1 MTDSCVYRSVA
12 MADYSGGYEYGEE
25 PVCEIYSSE
34 DAFTV
39 FVQALLAFIA
49 LVALWIKRMNETP
62 RREFLT
68 WFLDVSKQAFGACYA
83 HVLNM
88 VISALIADNVQSQ
101 TLSDQCAWYAIN
113 YVIDTTLGLVITIF
127 FLNAL
132 EKVANARNWTSLKD
146 SGVYEGREGVI
157 HWIHQMVA
165 WIIIL
170 TLVKLLV
177 CLFMWALAT
186 PLAYIGQILFE
197 PLQSNIRFELLF
209 VMIFFPGLL
218 NIIYFWITDSY
229 LKSNKQDSGV
239 DGETSANELSPVKQL
254 GESVTPYSQ
263 MSASG
268 DELNGRQY
276 GTVENAGSAVIG
288 TLV

>member
-1 MTDSCVYRSVA
+1 
-12 MADYSGGYEYGEE
+12 
-25 PVCEIYSSE
+25 
-34 DAFTV
+34 
-39 FVQALLAFIA
+39 
-49 LVALWIKRMNETP
+49 MNETP

-88 VISALIADNVQSQ
+88 IISALIADNVGS
-101 TLSDQCAWYAIN
+101 TMLNDQCAWYAIN

-132 EKVANARNWTSLKD
+132 EKVANDRDWTSLKD
-146 SGVYEGREGVI
+146 SGVYVGREGMI

-165 WIIIL
+165 WVIIL
-170 TLVKLLV
+170 TLVKFLV
-177 CLFMWALAT
+177 CLFMWVFAT
-186 PLAYIGQILFE
+186 PLAYIGQVLFE

-209 VMIFFPGLL
+209 VMIFFPGIL

-229 LKSNKQDSGV
+229 LKSNKHDTDGDGSGK
-239 DGETSANELSPVKQL
+239 DGTNELSPVKQL

-263 MSASG
+263 MGASG

-276 GTVENAGSAVIG
+276 GTVANSGAASG

>member
-1 MTDSCVYRSVA
+1 
-12 MADYSGGYEYGEE
+12 MADYSGAYEYTSENS
-25 PVCEIYSSE
+25 VCEIYSSD
-34 DAFTV
+34 DAFTI

-88 VISALIADNVQSQ
+88 VISALIADNVGS
-101 TLSDQCAWYAIN
+101 TMLNDQCAWYAIN

-127 FLNAL
+127 LLNAL
-132 EKVANARNWTSLKD
+132 EKVANDRDWTSLKD
-146 SGVYEGREGVI
+146 SGVYVGREGMI

-170 TLVKLLV
+170 TLVKFLV
-177 CLFMWALAT
+177 CLFMWVFAT
-186 PLAYIGQILFE
+186 PLAYIGQVLFE

-209 VMIFFPGLL
+209 VMIFFPGIL

-229 LKSNKQDSGV
+229 LKSNKHDTDV
-239 DGETSANELSPVKQL
+239 DGKDGSNELSPVRQL

-263 MSASG
+263 MGASG
-268 DELNGRQY
+268 DELNGKQY
-276 GTVENAGSAVIG
+276 GTVTNSDAASG

>member
-1 MTDSCVYRSVA
+1 
-12 MADYSGGYEYGEE
+12 MADYEGGYVYDESNEQ
-25 PVCEIYSSE
+25 PVCEIYSTE
-34 DAFTV
+34 DGFTV

-49 LVALWIKRMNETP
+49 LVALWIKRLNEVP

-88 VISALIADNVQSQ
+88 IISAVIAGNVRGSQ
-101 TLSDQCAWYAIN
+101 TLDDECAWYAIN

-132 EKVANARNWTSLKD
+132 EKVANERNWTSLKD
-146 SGVYEGREGVI
+146 SGVYVGREGII

-170 TLVKLLV
+170 TLVKLIV
-177 CLFMWALAT
+177 CVFMWVFSA
-186 PLAYIGQILFE
+186 PLAYIGSVLFE
-197 PLQSNIRFELLF
+197 PFQSNIRFELLF

-229 LKSNKQDSGV
+229 LKSNK
-239 DGETSANELSPVKQL
+239 DGSDNGESVNELSPVKQL

-263 MSASG
+263 MEPSG
-268 DELNGRQY
+268 DELNGRPQ
-276 GTVENAGSAVIG
+276 GTIV
-288 TLV
+288 

>member
-1 MTDSCVYRSVA
+1 MSDYEEGDVYNES
-12 MADYSGGYEYGEE
+12 E

-34 DAFTV
+34 DGFTV

-49 LVALWIKRMNETP
+49 LVALWIKRMHEVP

-68 WFLDVSKQAFGACYA
+68 WFLDVSKQAFGACYG

-88 VISALIADNVQSQ
+88 LISAVIADNVRGSQ
-101 TLSDQCAWYAIN
+101 TLNDACAWYAIN
-113 YVIDTTLGLVITIF
+113 YVIDTTLGLAITIF

-132 EKVANARNWTSLKD
+132 ERVANERNWTSLKD
-146 SGVYEGREGVI
+146 SGVYVGREGMI

-170 TLVKLLV
+170 TMVKLIV
-177 CLFMWALAT
+177 CLFMWFFSA
-186 PLAYIGQILFE
+186 PLAYIGGILFE

-218 NIIYFWITDSY
+218 NVIYFWITDSY
-229 LKSNKQDSGV
+229 LKSNKHSTDAN
-239 DGETSANELSPVKQL
+239 GENVAGTNELSPVKQL
-254 GESVTPYSQ
+254 GESVTPYSR
-263 MSASG
+263 MEPSG

-276 GTVENAGSAVIG
+276 GNFSDASASASSTMV
-288 TLV
+288 

>member
-1 MTDSCVYRSVA
+1 
-12 MADYSGGYEYGEE
+12 MADYSSGYEYTAESEE
-25 PVCEIYSSE
+25 PVCEIYSSD
-34 DAFTV
+34 DAFTI
-39 FVQALLAFIA
+39 FVQVLLAFIA

-62 RREFLT
+62 RREFIT

-88 VISALIADNVQSQ
+88 VISALIADNVGSSM
-101 TLSDQCAWYAIN
+101 LNDQCAWYAIN

-127 FLNAL
+127 LLNAL
-132 EKVANARNWTSLKD
+132 EKVANQRNWTSLKD
-146 SGVYEGREGVI
+146 SGVYVGREGMI
-157 HWIHQMVA
+157 HWIMQMLA
-165 WIIIL
+165 WILIL
-170 TLVKLLV
+170 TIVKVLV
-177 CLFMWALAT
+177 CVFMWITAT

-209 VMIFFPGLL
+209 VMIFFPGIL

-229 LKSNKQDSGV
+229 LKSNKHAAKDAEN
-239 DGETSANELSPVKQL
+239 GEKELSPVPQL

-263 MSASG
+263 MGTTTG
-268 DELNGRQY
+268 DDLNGRQY
-276 GTVENAGSAVIG
+276 GTVGSDRPSNG